1 MIFHDGCHR
10 GSSLLVQ
17 AGRAVCPPGGAM
29 SKVDGGRGRRSGCLN
44 AFSGWCGEGFAQH
57 ISPTLNKSV
66 VYQHFK
72 GNDGHSGGRQDSG
85 SSVSRSPS
93 DIVVH
98 QKSRCQRRCS
108 PGPVRHGDFVE
119 KCGPCHVACV
129 GRHGVGNRHTCY
141 LGSRMGVCHRNW
153 VLRVS
158 PGRACVPLRHK
169 SVRWIV
175 VIVASFLTIVTSAR
189 GRRFER
195 NRALLTP
202 WLFRLLLLP

>member
-1 MIFHDGCHR
+1 MIFHDGRH
-10 GSSLLVQ
+10 G
-17 AGRAVCPPGGAM
+17 GRPCWFRPGGRCARPA
-29 SKVDGGRGRRSGCLN
+29 VNVQGGRRRGRRSGCLN

-85 SSVSRSPS
+85 SSVTRSPS

-141 LGSRMGVCHRNW
+141 LGSRMGVCRRDL

-158 PGRACVPLRHK
+158 PDVLAYHLTQKCPLDRGYRCEFLDDSDFGEK
-169 SVRWIV
+169 TSVQ
-175 VIVASFLTIVTSAR
+175 T
-189 GRRFER
+189 
-195 NRALLTP
+195 
-202 WLFRLLLLP
+202 